1 MQLMIFTDLDGTLL
15 DHEDYAFEAAKP
27 SLERI
32 RAAGIPLIM
41 TTSKTRREVEGLRAQ
56 MGIGDPFIVE
66 NGGGL
71 FIPRGYRGWLID
83 RGDRQGDYTV
93 IPLGTDYSLV
103 RRFVERFGPGFE
115 IRGFGDMTSREIAR
129 LTGLPQQQ
137 AALAAMREFTEP
149 FVMNRPEALRDLE
162 ARASAAGLK
171 VTRGGRF
178 HHLIGAGQDKGLAVR
193 IVCDLFRRHGCGGL
207 TSLGFGDSENDLPML
222 EAVDIPVVIPHPD
235 GRYLD
240 IALPGLIRAQAPGS
254 RGWNGAVAALLDRH
268 GRAKAEGP

>member
-32 RAAGIPLIM
+32 KAAGIPLII
-41 TTSKTRREVEGLRAQ
+41 TTSKTRREVERLRAE

-66 NGGGL
+66 NGGGV
-71 FIPRGYRGWLID
+71 FFPQGYRHWMTG
-83 RGDRQGDYTV
+83 RGERQGDYTV
-93 IPLGTDYSLV
+93 IPLGTNYSLV
-103 RRFVERFGPGFE
+103 RRFVERFGAEFE
-115 IRGFGDMTSREIAR
+115 IRGFGDMTSGEIAR
-129 LTGLPQQQ
+129 LTGLPLEQ
-137 AALAAMREFTEP
+137 AALAGEREFTEP

-162 ARASAAGLK
+162 AKASAAGLK

-207 TSLGFGDSENDLPML
+207 TSLGLGDSENDLPML
-222 EAVDIPVVIPHPD
+222 EAVDIPVVIPRPD
-235 GRYLD
+235 GRCLEIGRRD
-240 IALPGLIRAQAPGS
+240 VIRARAPGS
-254 RGWNGAVAALLDRH
+254 RGWNAAVAAFLDRY